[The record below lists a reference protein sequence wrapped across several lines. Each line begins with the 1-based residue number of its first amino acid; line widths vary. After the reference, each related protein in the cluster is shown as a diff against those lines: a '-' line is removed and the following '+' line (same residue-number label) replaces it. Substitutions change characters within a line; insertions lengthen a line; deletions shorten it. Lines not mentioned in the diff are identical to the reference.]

1 MQFDFYQKLI
11 ESQIFLDW
19 QKENPE
25 DYLVHFYSQL
35 DNSFKPNT
43 DWEIGFYNPET
54 DKITIF
60 IVGSEI
66 SLKPQDEAF
75 KKEGK
80 VDKLDLDKTNV
91 DFDQSIEEFKKIKD
105 EKYSAELTLNGFII
119 LQNFQNKLMWNVSY
133 ALKSM
138 NILNV
143 KINAETKEIISD
155 QSINFIQKQ

>member
-91 DFDQSIEEFKKIKD
+91 DFDQSIEEF
-105 EKYSAELTLNGFII
+105 
-119 LQNFQNKLMWNVSY
+119 
-133 ALKSM
+133 
-138 NILNV
+138 
-143 KINAETKEIISD
+143 
-155 QSINFIQKQ
+155 